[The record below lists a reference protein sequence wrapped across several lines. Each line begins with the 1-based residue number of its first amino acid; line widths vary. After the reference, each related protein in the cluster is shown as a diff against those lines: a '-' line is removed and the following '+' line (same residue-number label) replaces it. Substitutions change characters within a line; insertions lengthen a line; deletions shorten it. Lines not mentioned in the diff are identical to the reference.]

1 MCAIKSRILGNSLKW
16 IEYCASIYRSLSVIY
31 GEMDVVVAEVGG
43 VTMCAIQSR
52 IMENSLKWM
61 NAVLVWIS

>member
-1 MCAIKSRILGNSLKW
+1 MCAIQSRIMENSLKW

-31 GEMDVVVAEVGG
+31 GEMDVVVAEVG